1 MHELCAPAVQLFA
14 CFYVWVDGCPIVLE
28 ELHLDSPNAELSGVP
43 RMSFPVECCGKL
55 ELVRADLGYMRR
67 ERVFDRDR
75 SRDLPVGVEGASEG
89 AVSRG
94 DQGRRGAEA
103 RRRGGAEARRRGGA
117 EETPYLPPA
126 TDVDLLM

>member
-75 SRDLPVGVEGASEG
+75 SRDLPVGVEGAEARG
-89 AVSRG
+89 AG
-94 DQGRRGAEA
+94 ATRGAEA
-103 RRRGGAEARRRGGA
+103 QRRRGA
-117 EETPYLPPA
+117 EETPYLPPV